1 MALSAPCFELTQTV
15 ALILAQSCLDSGAGG
30 AHLPLVMGM
39 GKQRN
44 SISKENEKKI
54 ATQKK
59 QDIQKASL
67 DCYLILCLVPS

>member
-1 MALSAPCFELTQTV
+1 MALT
-15 ALILAQSCLDSGAGG
+15 LAQGCLDSGAGG

-39 GKQRN
+39 GKQKN

-59 QDIQKASL
+59 QDIEKANL
-67 DCYLILCLVPS
+67 DCYLFLCLVAS